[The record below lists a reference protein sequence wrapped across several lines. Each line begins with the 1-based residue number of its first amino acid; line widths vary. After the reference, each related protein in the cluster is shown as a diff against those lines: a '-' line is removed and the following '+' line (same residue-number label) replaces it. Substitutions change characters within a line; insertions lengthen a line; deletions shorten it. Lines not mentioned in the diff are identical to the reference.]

1 MGTTSSMDTESLA
14 FFGGLVSMIGG
25 MALTMAV
32 VAVIVWLVSRAVNVI
47 PREHHR
53 FNTGRLWTFYGVW
66 VFLNI
71 GLIILAVATYDADGG
86 DGSDWQYSVAQ
97 LLVQAYMTGCIFW
110 VMLKVPAAFSAAF
123 ATYSPEVVPP
133 GDHGRLAG
141 LSYAILSLVS
151 LVFLLIA
158 SFAMGQGNPLTML
171 QKQLAMQQDAASPFA
186 MPAGEIAMACGGG
199 VLGIV
204 SLVLLIIFIVKISTS
219 RGALLKLQH
228 DAANPAPSA
237 PPSVPTGG

>member
-1 MGTTSSMDTESLA
+1 MGTTSNMDTESFA
-14 FFGGLVSMIGG
+14 FFAGLLSMIGG
-25 MALTMAV
+25 VVFAMAV
-32 VAVIVWLVSRAVNVI
+32 VGVIVWLISRAVKVI

-53 FNTGRLWTFYGVW
+53 FSTGRLWTFYGVW

-86 DGSDWQYSVAQ
+86 DGSDWQYPVAQ
-97 LLVQAYMTGCIFW
+97 LLVQAFMTGAIFW

-133 GDHGRLAG
+133 GDHGRLVG

-151 LVFLLIA
+151 VVFVLVTSLV
-158 SFAMGQGNPLTML
+158 MGQGNPLTMVN
-171 QKQLAMQQDAASPFA
+171 KQLAAQQDAGSPFA
-186 MPAGEIAMACGGG
+186 MPAGEIAMGCGGG

-204 SLVLLIIFIVKISTS
+204 SLVLLVIFMVKISTS

>member
-25 MALTMAV
+25 IALTMAV
-32 VAVIVWLVSRAVNVI
+32 VAVIVWLISRAVKVI
-47 PREHHR
+47 PLEHHR
-53 FNTGRLWTFYGVW
+53 FSTGRLWTFYGVW

-71 GLIILAVATYDADGG
+71 GLIILAAATYDA

-133 GDHGRLAG
+133 GDHGRLVG

-151 LVFLLIA
+151 VVLLMIT

-171 QKQLAMQQDAASPFA
+171 KKQLAMQQEADSPFA
-186 MPAGEIAMACGGG
+186 MPAGEIGMACGGG

-228 DAANPAPSA
+228 EAANPAPSA